1 MNIQKSKQKDKGTLF
16 ICATPIGNLE
26 DVSFRLVRILGEVDL
41 IAAEDT
47 RTIRKLLAR
56 YEIFKKNIVSCHN
69 YSSESKIAHICRR
82 LEEGANVALVS
93 ESGMPAIQDPGYRL
107 INKCI
112 EKGIPLEVIPG
123 PNAAVS
129 ALVLAGLSTDS
140 FLFAGFPPKAKAKRK
155 KKLAELAMFP
165 CTIIFY
171 ESPNRVKRFLA
182 ELKESMG
189 DRKACL
195 AREITKLYEE
205 IIRGSLSSIL
215 SELKEREIKGEIV
228 VVVEGYR
235 GERIK
240 NYTEDDLK
248 EKLLGLLAQNISKK
262 NALKIILARYDI
274 DRQTL
279 YNISTKI

>member
-1 MNIQKSKQKDKGTLF
+1 
-16 ICATPIGNLE
+16 
-26 DVSFRLVRILGEVDL
+26 
-41 IAAEDT
+41 
-47 RTIRKLLAR
+47 
-56 YEIFKKNIVSCHN
+56 
-69 YSSESKIAHICRR
+69 
-82 LEEGANVALVS
+82 
-93 ESGMPAIQDPGYRL
+93 
-107 INKCI
+107 
-112 EKGIPLEVIPG
+112 
-123 PNAAVS
+123 
-129 ALVLAGLSTDS
+129 
-140 FLFAGFPPKAKAKRK
+140 
-155 KKLAELAMFP
+155 
-165 CTIIFY
+165 
-171 ESPNRVKRFLA
+171 
-182 ELKESMG
+182 MG